1 MTINKIM
8 QEITQNP
15 LKNYFEEIDRLEK
28 EDSKQNSKFVS
39 WRKCEKTEKVAL
51 ITKFSNLTLK
61 IEQPTRIDIFKKTR
75 STSPEE
81 AKLNKRQAIKTKMCR
96 NMMLHGNCKYGEK
109 CSFAHKEE
117 DLQGNSSKPPNYKTK
132 LC

>member
-51 ITKFSNLTLK
+51 ITKLGNQHEYENS
-61 IEQPTRIDIFKKTR
+61 KKENESTR